1 MNNSTENIRE
11 KSITLPITAAALR
24 LAQKFSNLD
33 GVSSPEKKEQ
43 VYFNTLAVCAV
54 KDYMEMMDIPTD
66 LNASDSWNAAMRLYT
81 DAADLKLTNLGHLE
95 CRPLK
100 SGKFC
105 YIPLEIP
112 DDRIGLVAVEIDTK
126 RQQATLLGFMKTASA
141 GDLAI
146 DKLQSFDKILQH
158 LDCLQHRQKKV
169 ALRQWLH
176 NIFEAGWQSVED
188 ILVPQ
193 EPHLAFRRYSSA
205 VVRGKIINL
214 TADISEKA
222 SATIDGFQ
230 EKPNL
235 WRGVRE
241 AARSVALLVAIEAKT
256 DTETNIKVQVHPAG
270 GADSLPLNLTLKV
283 TDGEGKTV
291 MEACAGSGNG
301 YMTLEFAADCGECF
315 SVVVKLKELCIVE
328 NFVA

>member
-11 KSITLPITAAALR
+11 KSITLPITAAALQV
-24 LAQKFSNLD
+24 AQKFSNLD
-33 GVSSPEKKEQ
+33 GVTSPEKKEQ

-81 DAADLKLTNLGHLE
+81 DAADLKLTHLGHLE

-112 DDRIGLVAVEIDTK
+112 DDRIGLVAVEIDIK
-126 RQQATLLGFMKTASA
+126 RQQATLVGFMKTARA

-146 DKLQSFDKILQH
+146 EKLQSFDKLIQH
-158 LDCLQHRQKKV
+158 LDCLERRKKTV
-169 ALRQWLH
+169 QLRQWLH
-176 NIFEAGWQSVED
+176 SIFEAGWQSIED
-188 ILVPQ
+188 ILVPK
-193 EPHLAFRRYSSA
+193 EPHLVFRYSSA
-205 VVRGKIINL
+205 VVRGKIIHL
-214 TADISEKA
+214 TADTSEKA
-222 SATIDGFQ
+222 SATIDAFQ
-230 EKPNL
+230 EKPNF
-235 WRGVRE
+235 WRGVIE
-241 AARSVALLVAIEAKT
+241 PTPAVALLVAIEPTT

-283 TDGEGKTV
+283 TDDEGKTV

-301 YMTLEFAADCGECF
+301 YMTLEFAADRGECF
-315 SVVVKLKELCIVE
+315 SVVVKLKELCFAE
-328 NFVA
+328 NFAA

>member
-11 KSITLPITAAALR
+11 KSIPLPITAAALR

-33 GVSSPEKKEQ
+33 GVTSPEKKEQ

-81 DAADLKLTNLGHLE
+81 DAADLKLTQLGHLE

-112 DDRIGLVAVEIDTK
+112 EDRIGLVAVEIDIK
-126 RQQATLLGFMKTASA
+126 RQEATLLGFMKSASA

-146 DKLQSFDKILQH
+146 DKLQSLDKLLQH
-158 LDCLQHRQKKV
+158 LDCLEHGQKTV
-169 ALRQWLH
+169 NLRQWLH
-176 NIFEAGWQSVED
+176 NIFEAGWQSIED
-188 ILVPQ
+188 ILVSK
-193 EPHLAFRRYSSA
+193 EPHLAFRYSSA
-205 VVRGKIINL
+205 VVRGKIIHL

-222 SATIDGFQ
+222 SATLDSVQ

-235 WRGVRE
+235 WRGVIE
-241 AARSVALLVAIEAKT
+241 PTPAVALLVAIEPKT

-283 TDGEGKTV
+283 IDGEGKTV

-301 YMTLEFAADCGECF
+301 YMTLEFVADRGECF
-315 SVVVKLKELCIVE
+315 SVVVKLKELCIAE
-328 NFVA
+328 NFAA

>member
-33 GVSSPEKKEQ
+33 GVTSPEKKEQ

-66 LNASDSWNAAMRLYT
+66 LNASDSGNAAMRLYT
-81 DAADLKLTNLGHLE
+81 DAADLKLTQLGHLE

-112 DDRIGLVAVEIDTK
+112 DDRIGLVAVEIDIK
-126 RQQATLLGFMKTASA
+126 RQQATLLGFMKTARA

-146 DKLQSFDKILQH
+146 EKLQSFDKFIQH
-158 LDCLQHRQKKV
+158 LDCLERSRKTVQ
-169 ALRQWLH
+169 LRQWLH
-176 NIFEAGWQSVED
+176 NIFEAGWQSIED
-188 ILVPQ
+188 ILVPK
-193 EPHLAFRRYSSA
+193 EPHLVFRYSSA
-205 VVRGKIINL
+205 VVRGKIIHL

-222 SATIDGFQ
+222 SATLDSVQ
-230 EKPNL
+230 EKPNF
-235 WRGVRE
+235 WRGVIE
-241 AARSVALLVAIEAKT
+241 PAPAVALLVAIEAKT

-301 YMTLEFAADCGECF
+301 YMTLEFAAHRGECF
-315 SVVVKLKELCIVE
+315 SIVVKLKELCIVE
-328 NFVA
+328 NFAA

>member
-24 LAQKFSNLD
+24 VAQKFSNLD
-33 GVSSPEKKEQ
+33 GVTSPEKKEQ

-66 LNASDSWNAAMRLYT
+66 LNASDSWNAAIRLYT
-81 DAADLKLTNLGHLE
+81 DAADLKLTQLGHLE

-112 DDRIGLVAVEIDTK
+112 DDRIGLVAVEIDIK
-126 RQQATLLGFMKTASA
+126 RQQATLLGFMKTARA

-146 DKLQSFDKILQH
+146 EKLQSFDKFIQH
-158 LDCLQHRQKKV
+158 LDCLERSRKTVQ
-169 ALRQWLH
+169 LRQWLH
-176 NIFEAGWQSVED
+176 NIFEAGWQSIED
-188 ILVPQ
+188 ILVPK
-193 EPHLAFRRYSSA
+193 EPHLAFRYSSA
-205 VVRGKIINL
+205 VVRGKIIHL

-222 SATIDGFQ
+222 SATLDSVQ
-230 EKPNL
+230 EKPNF
-235 WRGVRE
+235 WRGVIE
-241 AARSVALLVAIEAKT
+241 PTPAVALLVAIEPKT

-301 YMTLEFAADCGECF
+301 YMTLEFAADRGECF
-315 SVVVKLKELCIVE
+315 SVVVKLKELCIAE
-328 NFVA
+328 NFAA

>member
-1 MNNSTENIRE
+1 MNSHLENIRE
-11 KSITLPITAAALR
+11 KSISLPITAAALR
-24 LAQKFSNLD
+24 LAQKFSTLD
-33 GVSSPEKKEQ
+33 GVTSPEKQEQ

-66 LNASDSWNAAMRLYT
+66 LNASESWNAAMRLYT
-81 DAADLKLTNLGHLE
+81 DAADLKLTHLGHLE

-112 DDRIGLVAVEIDTK
+112 DDRIGLVAVEIDLN

-146 DKLQSFDKILQH
+146 DKLQSFDKLLQH
-158 LDCLQHRQKKV
+158 LDCLEHRQKTVK
-169 ALRQWLH
+169 LHQWLQ

-193 EPHLAFRRYSSA
+193 EPHLAFRYSSA

-214 TADISEKA
+214 TAEISEKA
-222 SATIDGFQ
+222 SATIHCFE

-241 AARSVALLVAIEAKT
+241 AARSVALLVAIEPKT
-256 DTETNIKVQVHPAG
+256 DTETNIKVQVHPVG

-283 TDGEGKTV
+283 IDGEGKTV
-291 MEACAGSGNG
+291 MEACAGKGNG
-301 YMTLEFAADCGECF
+301 YMTLEFAADRGECF
-315 SVVVKLKELCIVE
+315 SVVVKLKELCIAE
-328 NFVA
+328 NFAA